1 MNSIIRRGTAVFL
14 TVAACALIAGCDNS
28 YLDQSSARS
37 QQPISS
43 ATLAKM
49 EALDTTPSSPTVIRT
64 YKKEAELEIWKMR
77 SNGEYALLKTYPM
90 CRWSGQLGP
99 KKREGDMQVPEGFYS
114 IAPGQMNPNSHYYLA
129 FNVGYPN
136 AYDRAYGRTGGNV
149 MVHGVCSSAG
159 CFSMTDDQVADIYAI
174 TRNSFA
180 GGQREIQLQSYPF
193 HMTAEN
199 MAKFRLD
206 PNIDFWKNLKDGSDH
221 FEVTKNEPSVLV
233 CGKHYVFDAT
243 TKDEVRGNEPCPALK
258 HDKSVEALVAE
269 KENKDETK
277 VAELAASGV
286 KPIHLVYADG
296 GQNPAFTGYKDVSD
310 PDALVSGP
318 QEIVLNDR
326 AKPLSAVVKVAAA
339 DAEKKRVASV
349 AAAPIE
355 APAAELAQTT
365 VAAAATPTQ
374 QAGMLGGVAG
384 GAKNVQKW
392 LHLGGQD
399 AAPPPIAAAATDL
412 NQQIPASPPLPP
424 QRDNVH
430 LASLHT
436 GRRRDEILPKL
447 RLTRPIPSR
456 PRCRRS
462 KNDPLTR
469 EIRSPLIPDP
479 SRKVGKQT
487 RCFLRVRQRSSRRHH
502 GRAVPRPHVNET
514 TCVFRLFAIGV
525 AQNQSAPVH
534 VERER
539 VIAERGCYGA
549 RRSKAPNCG
558 LTGVAR
564 AANPPMTLQSL
575 DHEGGSGQDDCRLAG
590 AATDETRQR

>member
-1 MNSIIRRGTAVFL
+1 MNSIIRRGTAVGL
-14 TVAACALIAGCDNS
+14 TVAACALMAGCDDS

-37 QQPISS
+37 QQPISG
-43 ATLAKM
+43 AVLAKM

-64 YKKEAELEIWKMR
+64 YKKEAELEIWKMK

-174 TRNSFA
+174 ARDSFA

-221 FEVTKNEPSVLV
+221 FEVTKAEPSVLV

-243 TKDEVRGNEPCPALK
+243 AKDQVTGSEPCPALK
-258 HDKSVEALVAE
+258 RDPNVEALVAE
-269 KENKDETK
+269 KEDKDETK
-277 VAELAASGV
+277 VAELVATGV
-286 KPIHLVYADG
+286 KPVHLVYADG
-296 GQNPAFTGYKDVSD
+296 GQNPAFTGYKDTSD
-310 PDALVSGP
+310 PDSLASGP
-318 QEIVLNDR
+318 QEIVLGDR
-326 AKPLSAVVKVAAA
+326 AKPVSAAVKVAVA
-339 DAEKKRVASV
+339 DADKKRIATAAPASV
-349 AAAPIE
+349 E
-355 APAAELAQTT
+355 VPALQPASTT
-365 VAAAATPTQ
+365 VAAASTPNQ
-374 QAGMLGGVAG
+374 PAGMLGGVTG

-399 AAPPPIAAAATDL
+399 PAPPPAAAAANEPD
-412 NQQIPASPPLPP
+412 QEVPSSPLPP
-424 QRDNVH
+424 RRDDVH

-436 GRRRDEILPKL
+436 PPTPPTRRNSAETQADAPDS
-447 RLTRPIPSR
+447 TS
-456 PRCRRS
+456 S
-462 KNDPLTR
+462 AV
-469 EIRSPLIPDP
+469 SP
-479 SRKVGKQT
+479 Q
-487 RCFLRVRQRSSRRHH
+487 
-502 GRAVPRPHVNET
+502 
-514 TCVFRLFAIGV
+514 
-525 AQNQSAPVH
+525 
-534 VERER
+534 
-539 VIAERGCYGA
+539 
-549 RRSKAPNCG
+549 
-558 LTGVAR
+558 
-564 AANPPMTLQSL
+564 
-575 DHEGGSGQDDCRLAG
+575 
-590 AATDETRQR
+590 